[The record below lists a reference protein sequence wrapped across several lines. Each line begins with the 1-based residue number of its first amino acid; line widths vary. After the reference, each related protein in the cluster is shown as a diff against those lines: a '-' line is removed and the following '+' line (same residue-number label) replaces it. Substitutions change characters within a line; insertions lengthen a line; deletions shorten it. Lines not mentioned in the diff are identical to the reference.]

1 MNRRVVD
8 VVYLLLFVWAS
19 MLAGLKV
26 IATFIV
32 PMEIPGAVNQYLT
45 NILQVMVSTALVLM
59 WLLIWRW
66 LAKSIFWRN
75 IVANEK

>member
-19 MLAGLKV
+19 MLTGLKI